1 MYPKQIIIKS
11 MSKPFMTLLKNE
23 LYDIP
28 SIRFNY
34 HKMNGEYILSI
45 KCCGYYKKFFN
56 TYPSSFYGNY
66 VYLYTSISLLLSKL
80 IISFYEKT
88 LVKRFINL
96 NYFYFKSYEQ
106 NQILNIGTYILDP
119 NAPIELSKN
128 LYIKRKEKLLSS
140 LLENFRNKN
149 YINIDAFINFSADEY
164 LCEIESIVDK
174 CVELFLSNLNY
185 LELIEFLLENWFI

>member
-11 MSKPFMTLLKNE
+11 MSKPFVTLLKNE
-23 LYDIP
+23 LDDIP

-34 HKMNGEYILSI
+34 HKINGEYTISI

-56 TYPSSFYGNY
+56 TYQSSFYGNY

-96 NYFYFKSYEQ
+96 NYFYFKTHEQ
-106 NQILNIGTYILDP
+106 NQILNIATYILDS

-128 LYIKRKEKLLSS
+128 LYVKRKEKLLSA

-149 YINIDAFINFSADEY
+149 HINIDAFINFSAYEY
-164 LCEIESIVDK
+164 SYEIECIVDK
-174 CVELFLSNLNY
+174 CVELFLSNVNY
-185 LELIEFLLENWFI
+185 LELIEFILENWFI